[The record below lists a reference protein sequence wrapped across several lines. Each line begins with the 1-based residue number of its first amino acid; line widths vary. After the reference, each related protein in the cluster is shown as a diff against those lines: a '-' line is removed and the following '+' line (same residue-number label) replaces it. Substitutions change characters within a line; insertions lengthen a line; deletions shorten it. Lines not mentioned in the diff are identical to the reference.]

1 MFCGVMWFNYL
12 ITRVLS
18 LVTQRFAASL
28 EFLVIRHFTALLE
41 ILATHCFGALLEIL
55 ATPRFTVSLE
65 ILNPRHQSRCRSL
78 ACCHAFLQSH
88 VRLCGLP

>member
-12 ITRVLS
+12 ITRILS
-18 LVTQRFAASL
+18 LATQRFAASL
-28 EFLVIRHFTALLE
+28 E
-41 ILATHCFGALLEIL
+41 ILATHCFSALLEIL
-55 ATPRFTVSLE
+55 VTPRFTVSLE

-78 ACCHAFLQSH
+78 ACCHAFLRSH